1 MHPYAFTQRGSCSVL
16 CVDNGMGLAS
26 FLLVVAFVAL
36 SDFLNLWLLG
46 SRLERLDVIPGWGW
60 D

>member
-1 MHPYAFTQRGSCSVL
+1 MHPCAFTQRGSCSVL